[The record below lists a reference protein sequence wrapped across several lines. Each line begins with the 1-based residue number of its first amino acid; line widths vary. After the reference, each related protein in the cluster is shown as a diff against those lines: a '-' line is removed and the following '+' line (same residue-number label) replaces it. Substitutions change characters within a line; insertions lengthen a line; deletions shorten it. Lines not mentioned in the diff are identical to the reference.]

1 MSVRTMARVWAESQL
16 AGTDLLML
24 LAIADFADDEGNAY
38 PAVGTLASKCRMS
51 ARNANYIL
59 TALQAS
65 GELRVLKNEGPKG
78 TNRYRIMLAQLG
90 HEPLKPIAALKRAS
104 PLKPAAPPSPEAGC
118 TPEAVFT
125 LKLASPTPEAH
136 FPKPLKPTSDEP
148 SLNHQ
153 EPPTL
158 ARNVVARQDPD
169 GFAEF
174 WAAWPASSRKQD
186 RKKCAEKWKRNKL
199 ARALSQILAHVTAM
213 KGTKTWREGFEPA
226 PLTYLT
232 GERWN
237 DGMPPVERALSPLH
251 ADDVFE
257 AAR

>member
-1 MSVRTMARVWAESQL
+1 MARVWADSSLSGSE
-16 AGTDLLML
+16 LLML
-24 LAIADFADDEGNAY
+24 LAIADFADDDGNAY
-38 PAVGTLASKCRMS
+38 PAVPTLATKCRTTPRHANRLLS
-51 ARNANYIL
+51 ALR
-59 TALQAS
+59 AS
-65 GELRVLKNEGPKG
+65 GELEIRVNEGPRG
-78 TNRYRIMLAQLG
+78 TNRYRVKFEGMTAT
-90 HEPLKPIAALKRAS
+90 S
-104 PLKPAAPPSPEAGC
+104 PLTKPSPL
-118 TPEAVFT
+118 TP
-125 LKLASPTPEAH
+125 ASRTPDLH
-136 FPKPLKPTSDEP
+136 VPKPLTPMSDEP